1 MPTVYEILSRD
12 YSLTEVLT
20 CSRFTLPDAMA
31 GLARTVGGVEE
42 FLGRCRE
49 ARRLLSDSFPEE
61 VKNATHQAGML
72 YYEFLHAEEL
82 YERIIRQ
89 GAALGLSGASFAD
102 FVRWFGLPQD
112 EEVKAQVV
120 RRGHQFLDEAVHAV
134 LSKHPVEFLADVE
147 MLAKYRMV
155 DRAFALLDEGLAA
168 RSEDPDARRILL
180 ERGVE
185 LCERLGRPD
194 KRNRYT
200 SELSAVFRAAGDLNL
215 AESLQVIKY
224 HTLPIQLSSTG
235 IPGFVD
241 ITPEVPAPLEGGV
254 LLYARL
260 AGMGLFDVVQHVE
273 NLRMTAALDLFSS
286 RAFIGRVSVFEGR
299 IVDALTDDGYS
310 ALEGLRMLV
319 RWIESAESKDGSVVV
334 RELKTW
340 NVTIVVNSNMSLLLD
355 LLREFDESNHEAATA
370 AAEEW

>member
-20 CSRFTLPDAMA
+20 CSRYTLPDVMT
-31 GLARTVGGVEE
+31 GISVTVGGVEE
-42 FLGRCRE
+42 FMGRCRE
-49 ARRLLSDSFPEE
+49 ARRLLNDNFADE
-61 VKNATHQAGML
+61 VKDATHQAGML
-72 YYEFLHAEEL
+72 YYEFLHAEQL

-89 GAALGLSGASFAD
+89 GAALGLSGASFPE

-112 EEVKAQVV
+112 EDVKAQVV

-155 DRAFALLDEGLAA
+155 DRAFSLLDEGLAA
-168 RSEDPDARRILL
+168 RSEDPDIRRILL

-185 LCERLGRPD
+185 LCDRFARTD
-194 KRNRYT
+194 RRNRYT

-215 AESLQVIKY
+215 AESLQAPKY
-224 HTLPIQLSSTG
+224 QTLPIQLSSTG

-241 ITPEVPAPLEGGV
+241 ITPDLPAPLEEGI
-254 LLYARL
+254 LLQARL
-260 AGMGLFDVVQHVE
+260 GGMGLFDVVQHVE
-273 NLRMTAALDLFSS
+273 NLRMTAALDLFGPRS
-286 RAFIGRVSVFEGR
+286 FIGRVSVFEGR
-299 IVDALTDDGYS
+299 IVDALTDDGFS
-310 ALEGLRMLV
+310 GLEGLRMLV
-319 RWIESAESKDGSVVV
+319 KWIESPESKDGAIVV

-340 NVTIVVNSNMSLLLD
+340 NVSIVVNSNMSLLLD
-355 LLREFDESNHEAATA
+355 LLREFDEANHEAAAA

>member
-20 CSRFTLPDAMA
+20 CSRFRLPDA
-31 GLARTVGGVEE
+31 LASNPRSIGGVEE
-42 FLGRCRE
+42 YLGRCRE
-49 ARRLLSDSFPEE
+49 AKGLLADNFPEE
-61 VKNATHQAGML
+61 VKCATHQAGML
-72 YYEFLHAEEL
+72 YYEFVHAEEL

-89 GAALGLSGASFAD
+89 GQALGLSGASFPE

-112 EEVKAQVV
+112 DEIKAQVV
-120 RRGHQFLDEAVHAV
+120 RRGHQFLDESVQNV

-168 RSEDPDARRILL
+168 HSEDLDGRRILL
-180 ERGVE
+180 ERGME
-185 LCERLGRPD
+185 LCERFGRPD

-200 SELSAVFRAAGDLNL
+200 SELSAIFRAAGDLNL
-215 AESLQVIKY
+215 ADSLQVIKY

-235 IPGFVD
+235 IPSFVNISPD
-241 ITPEVPAPLEGGV
+241 VPAPLEGGV
-254 LLYARL
+254 LLYAKL
-260 AGMGLFDVVQHVE
+260 SGIGLFDVVQHVE
-273 NLRMTAALDLFSS
+273 NSQMTVALDLFSAA
-286 RAFIGRVSVFEGR
+286 AFIGRISVFEGR
-299 IVDALTDDGYS
+299 IVDSLTDDGDS
-310 ALEGLRMLV
+310 ALDGLRKIV
-319 RWIESAESKDGSVVV
+319 RWIESTESKDGSVVV

-355 LLREFDESNHEAATA
+355 LLREFDEANHEAATA

>member
-1 MPTVYEILSRD
+1 
-12 YSLTEVLT
+12 
-20 CSRFTLPDAMA
+20 
-31 GLARTVGGVEE
+31 
-42 FLGRCRE
+42 
-49 ARRLLSDSFPEE
+49 
-61 VKNATHQAGML
+61 
-72 YYEFLHAEEL
+72 
-82 YERIIRQ
+82 
-89 GAALGLSGASFAD
+89 
-102 FVRWFGLPQD
+102 
-112 EEVKAQVV
+112 
-120 RRGHQFLDEAVHAV
+120 
-134 LSKHPVEFLADVE
+134 
-147 MLAKYRMV
+147 
-155 DRAFALLDEGLAA
+155 
-168 RSEDPDARRILL
+168 
-180 ERGVE
+180 VE

-254 LLYARL
+254 LLYAKL

-286 RAFIGRVSVFEGR
+286 RAFIGRVSVFDGR

-319 RWIESAESKDGSVVV
+319 RWIESPESKDGSVVV

-340 NVTIVVNSNMSLLLD
+340 NVTIAVNSNMSLLLD
-355 LLREFDESNHEAATA
+355 LLREFDEANHEAANA